1 MRDVGC
7 DGALVASAL
16 HTGRVSASDLS
27 ELAVPA
33 PWNDQSETSAS
44 R

>member
-1 MRDVGC
+1 VEDLKRLADVGC

-16 HTGRVSASDLS
+16 HSGHLTPGTLRSIQNQGSG
-27 ELAVPA
+27 
-33 PWNDQSETSAS
+33 T